1 LDLPWNP
8 ARLEQRIAR
17 AWRKHQTRP
26 VQVLH
31 LVTEGSIEH
40 RMIPL
45 LAGKQTLADGVLDGR
60 GDLSAMPLPSG
71 RKALVQRLEAL
82 MTPAAVPPPAK
93 PAGPAANAADAA
105 DERLAAL
112 GIDHAA
118 LDAVQRLIAAG
129 LLQLSDEGR
138 RLLAPAGVS
147 AQAAEDAERAARL
160 ARAREIFEQAER
172 KMRMATVL
180 AGGGFPV
187 EALPALRDGVETTL
201 RSWSRLAG
209 VPDLADLA
217 ETEPVPLAW
226 IEERLSQHLPV
237 ITALRGTPEA
247 VLGIGE
253 DEAMG
258 WIGAAQALVGTVRKE
273 LGT

>member
-1 LDLPWNP
+1 VVINLDLPWNP

-60 GDLSAMPLPSG
+60 GDLSTMPLPCG

-82 MTPAAVPPPAK
+82 MRPGAAQAPTRPAAPAE
-93 PAGPAANAADAA
+93 PTA

-112 GIDHAA
+112 GIDRAA

-138 RLLAPAGVS
+138 RLLAPAAGSVQS
-147 AQAAEDAERAARL
+147 AEDAERAARL

-172 KMRMATVL
+172 KMRMANVL

-201 RSWSRLAG
+201 RSWSRFSG
-209 VPDLADLA
+209 DGETAD
-217 ETEPVPLAW
+217 TEPVPLAW
-226 IEERLSQHLPV
+226 IEERLPQHLPLV
-237 ITALRGTPEA
+237 MALRGTPEA
-247 VLGIGE
+247 VLAAGE
-253 DEAMG
+253 DEALG
-258 WIGAAQALVGTVRKE
+258 WIGAAQALVGAFRQE
-273 LGT
+273 LGEP